1 MSARIHIHASFSARW
16 SVHGRPIVVRT
27 QKLGSIGSRCM
38 HARTDTPSRHKSG
51 TILANETVHLPGIV
65 GRRRGD
71 PRPRRN
77 CEHCLMRAGP
87 VSNPIATVFF
97 ATLEIHPQCPTRFH
111 PGGFGNLQ
119 SRVHVQ
125 EFCHPRGW
133 NGGKS
138 KMKRVNEF
146 IMLGQKI

>member
-87 VSNPIATVFF
+87 VSNPIVFF
-97 ATLEIHPQCPTRFH
+97 AALEIHPQCPTRHGSIRKLCEAECMCKNFVVQ
-111 PGGFGNLQ
+111 GDGMEGVKVRTNLLYLTTKYN
-119 SRVHVQ
+119 
-125 EFCHPRGW
+125 F
-133 NGGKS
+133 
-138 KMKRVNEF
+138 
-146 IMLGQKI
+146 

>member
-97 ATLEIHPQCPTRFH
+97 ATLEIHPSMSDTFPFRRIRK
-111 PGGFGNLQ
+111 LAKQ
-119 SRVHVQ
+119 SACARIL
-125 EFCHPRGW
+125 P
-133 NGGKS
+133 S
-138 KMKRVNEF
+138 KGMERR
-146 IMLGQKI
+146 